1 MEYIVHLP
9 HSQRRRLRMPGMQ
22 LVARRDRPNDRRAA
36 SPPHATHSANF
47 DEKVQ
52 KPQSV
57 SDSI

>member
-9 HSQRRRLRMPGMQ
+9 HSQRRRLHMPGMQ

-36 SPPHATHSANF
+36 SPPHATNF